1 MGTDP
6 RRSVTDPVRT
16 RLGPPQPAGGRRLA
30 HVTNGGVNPVLTIFA
45 NAYRIMHE
53 WVGSGEPYA

>member
-6 RRSVTDPVRT
+6 AHSVTDPY
-16 RLGPPQPAGGRRLA
+16 GRVWGHENLRVVDGSL

-45 NAYRIMHE
+45 NAYRIMHA
-53 WVGSGEPYA
+53 WLGSS